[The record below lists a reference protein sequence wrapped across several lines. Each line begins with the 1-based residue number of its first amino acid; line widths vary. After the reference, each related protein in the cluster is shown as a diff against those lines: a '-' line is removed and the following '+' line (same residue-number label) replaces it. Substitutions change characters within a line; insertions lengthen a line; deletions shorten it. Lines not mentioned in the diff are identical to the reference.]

1 MNWSKDFSTT
11 ELTFIILFL
20 AIYSIYWLRLW
31 WISKKLKL
39 SYSSFIIKLVI
50 RSIYFALMIFAL
62 MGPNFGISELEARN
76 IGKDIFIG
84 VDLSESMNAN
94 DVEPS
99 RLDKV
104 KNELI
109 NLVNLFKTDKI
120 GLAVFNTEASLYTPL
135 TYDHDLLKND
145 ILYLRTGLLSKGST
159 DFNAIF
165 ELVFQK
171 FSEMKN
177 YENHSKVFVLIT
189 DGESFWNLENQWYNK
204 FKTLGIELFVLGVGT
219 SQGGKIPI
227 LNGYK
232 KDKSGQEVVTSLNLV
247 QIADIAKKANGKYFL
262 LNNQNQQISQLQ
274 EAIQNVKKSQNT
286 LNQQMVTNNKYV
298 YFLLIALLLVA
309 VDFLL
314 NITILKI

>member
-232 KDKSGQEVVTSLNLV
+232 KDKSGHEVVTSLNLV
-247 QIADIAKKANGKYFL
+247 QIADIAKKANGQYFL

>member
-1 MNWSKDFSTT
+1 
-11 ELTFIILFL
+11 
-20 AIYSIYWLRLW
+20 
-31 WISKKLKL
+31 
-39 SYSSFIIKLVI
+39 
-50 RSIYFALMIFAL
+50 
-62 MGPNFGISELEARN
+62 
-76 IGKDIFIG
+76 
-84 VDLSESMNAN
+84 MNAN

-247 QIADIAKKANGKYFL
+247 QIADIAKKANGQYFL